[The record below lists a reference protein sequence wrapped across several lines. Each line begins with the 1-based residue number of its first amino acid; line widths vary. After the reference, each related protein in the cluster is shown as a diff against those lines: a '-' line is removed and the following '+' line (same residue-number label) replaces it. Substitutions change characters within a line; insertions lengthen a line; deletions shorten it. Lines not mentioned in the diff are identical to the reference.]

1 MCLKFFKIQSI
12 VKFLNNKV
20 FKQANYL
27 LDMVDKKIEEFI
39 GLAATRVA
47 RDIGANGIISVEQ
60 RRTQEGFNEDSMYV
74 DVSVTIFR
82 KVKPNVFSK
91 QNYFAK
97 IRKTT
102 DGSIIPIKEL
112 LMNAIAKKY
121 IEKDDL
127 LVCVVDESV
136 GMGYKSMM
144 FVFEVDKILFNIGTH
159 NLSQDINPNVIEA
172 ILEVALELAKEG
184 REDKRIG
191 TAFVIGDKS
200 EILKYTKQLIINPF
214 TAYPDTAKNILD
226 PMLRE
231 TVKEFAQLDG
241 VFIINKD
248 GTIISCG
255 TYLDID
261 TGNVDLYHG
270 LGTRH
275 RSCAALTKEVNCIAV
290 VVSQSG
296 GKITV
301 FKEGKAV
308 MRL

>member
-1 MCLKFFKIQSI
+1 MI
-12 VKFLNNKV
+12 FLLYNLWYKLLFHKL
-20 FKQANYL
+20 FKQL
-27 LDMVDKKIEEFI
+27 HIILIMVDKKIEEFF

-47 RDIGANGIISVEQ
+47 RDIGANGIISIEQ
-60 RRTQEGFNEDSMYV
+60 RKTEQTFNEDSVYI
-74 DVSVTIFR
+74 DVSVSIFR
-82 KVKPNVFSK
+82 RVKETTYSK
-91 QNYFAK
+91 QGYLSK

-112 LMNAIAKKY
+112 LMEAIGKRY
-121 IEKDDL
+121 IQKGDL
-127 LVCVVDESV
+127 LVCVMDGSV

-144 FVFEVDKILFNIGTH
+144 FVFEVDKILFKIGTH
-159 NLSQDINPNVIEA
+159 NLSQEINPNVMETVIE
-172 ILEVALELAKEG
+172 IALELAKEG
-184 REDKRIG
+184 REERRIG
-191 TAFVIGDKS
+191 TAFIIGDKS

-231 TVKEFAQLDG
+231 TVKEFSQLDG

-261 TGNVDLYHG
+261 TGDIDLYHG
-270 LGTRH
+270 LGTKH
-275 RSCAALTKEVNCIAV
+275 RSCAALTKDVNCVAV
-290 VVSQSG
+290 VISQSG

>member
-1 MCLKFFKIQSI
+1 
-12 VKFLNNKV
+12 
-20 FKQANYL
+20 
-27 LDMVDKKIEEFI
+27 MVDKKIEEYVGF
-39 GLAATRVA
+39 AATKIA
-47 RDIGANGIISVEQ
+47 RDIGANGIISIEQ
-60 RRTQEGFNEDSMYV
+60 RKTNETFNEDAMYI
-74 DVSVTIFR
+74 DVSVSIYKR
-82 KVKPNVFSK
+82 VKQNSFSK
-91 QNYFAK
+91 QNYFTK

-102 DGSIIPIKEL
+102 DASTIPIKEL
-112 LMNAIAKKY
+112 LMEAIAKRY
-121 IEKDDL
+121 IEKGDL
-127 LVCVVDESV
+127 IVCVIDESV

-159 NLSQDINPNVIEA
+159 NLSQEINPHVIETV
-172 ILEVALELAKEG
+172 LEIALELGKEG
-184 REDKRIG
+184 REERRIG
-191 TAFVIGDKS
+191 TAFIIGDKS
-200 EILKYTKQLIINPF
+200 EILRYTRQLIINPF

-261 TGNVDLYHG
+261 TGKVDLYHG

-301 FKEGKAV
+301 FKEGKAI